1 MTKFL
6 NRFPAPYQKV
16 EKLMIQFQENA
27 RTNGGKDKRT
37 DGRMEGLTDRPYFI
51 GSFRLPPR
59 EKKINFDS
67 ETKSN

>member
-6 NRFPAPYQKV
+6 NRFPTQYQKV

-37 DGRMEGLTDRPYFI
+37 DGWKD
-51 GSFRLPPR
+51 
-59 EKKINFDS
+59 
-67 ETKSN
+67 